1 MWKRRSLQFRLNALF
16 ALVLV
21 LGLAI
26 NVGRLLLEAG
36 PRVQA
41 EDDSVVRLAREFVE
55 TLIGDLKDSADPDR
69 KLSEIVASLAQ
80 LRHVSISHLGDAGTT
95 RVAPVG
101 AMEQADGGPP
111 EWFVRLVRSKPTT
124 MSVPIAVGG
133 RSFGSLLIASH
144 PADEIAEIW
153 DGIVAQIEV
162 GAALAATLLLVTM
175 IVVNRALAPVQLIS
189 DAMMSIESGHYD
201 TRVAVSG
208 SPEIATI
215 CDKLN
220 HLALTLGQAVDDKQR
235 LAERLVSF
243 QDIERKDIARELHD
257 EFGPHLFALRA
268 HAASLKRI
276 ADGAQPDADGLRRHG
291 GAVLD
296 QINVLQQF
304 NRRIL
309 QKLRPVGLHELG
321 LEAALGAAVQ
331 LWRDT
336 RPDVTVE
343 MTISPALGEIGDTAE
358 LTIYRVVQEALTN
371 VFRHSGATCVSVEI
385 EPADPAVKT
394 GAGDQ
399 KAVRVR
405 VQDDGEGLPAAH
417 KLGYGM
423 IGMRERVL
431 ALGGTLT
438 VVSINSGVTLE
449 AIIPDGPAFET
460 LSISATPH
468 FRE

>member
-55 TLIGDLKDSADPDR
+55 TLIGDLKESADPDR
-69 KLSEIVASLAQ
+69 KLSEIVESLAQ
-80 LRHVSISHLGDAGTT
+80 LRHVSISHLGDVGTAT
-95 RVAPVG
+95 RVVPIG
-101 AMEQADGGPP
+101 AMKEAADGPP
-111 EWFVRLVRSKPTT
+111 EWFVRLVRPEQTT
-124 MSVPIAVGG
+124 MSVPISIDGK
-133 RSFGSLLIASH
+133 SFGSLLIASH

-153 DGIVAQIEV
+153 DGIVDQIEV
-162 GAALAATLLLVTM
+162 GSALAATLLLITM

-189 DAMMSIESGHYD
+189 DAMMSIEAGHYD
-201 TRVAVSG
+201 TRVAASG
-208 SPEIATI
+208 SAEIATI

-220 HLALTLGQAVDDKQR
+220 HLALTLGQAVADKQR
-235 LAERLVSF
+235 LAERLVSL

-276 ADGAQPDADGLRRHG
+276 ADGAQPDTSGLRRHG
-291 GAVLD
+291 SAVLD
-296 QINVLQQF
+296 QINILQQF

-309 QKLRPVGLHELG
+309 EKLRPVGLHELG
-321 LEAALGAAVQ
+321 LEAALNAAVQ
-331 LWRDT
+331 LWRDI
-336 RPDVTVE
+336 RLDVTIE
-343 MTISPALGEIGDTAE
+343 MTISPALRKIGDTAE

-385 EPADPAVKT
+385 EPADSVAKA
-394 GAGDQ
+394 GSGDQ
-399 KAVRVR
+399 NAVRVR
-405 VQDDGEGLPAAH
+405 VQDDGEGLPASH

-449 AIIPDGPAFET
+449 AIIPDNPGD
-460 LSISATPH
+460 
-468 FRE
+468 